1 MRSPLRSS
9 RPAAWE
15 RRSRARRTSPSSW
28 PYLKVRP
35 EREWMTAVESGSW
48 RETASKRG
56 RRGRV
61 ESILAAGRSEAKGEV
76 RDGTDEG
83 GRRTAEERSDRRR
96 DIVKPE
102 REKGRRE
109 EGVVNWSRK
118 DAWAETRRRRVRSG
132 GTFAEATMGGWMDG
146 WVVMG
151 KIRDPGLER

>member
-15 RRSRARRTSPSSW
+15 RRSRAWRTSPSSW

-35 EREWMTAVESGSW
+35 EREWTTAVESGSW

-61 ESILAAGRSEAKGEV
+61 ESILAAGRSETKGEV

-102 REKGRRE
+102 G
-109 EGVVNWSRK
+109 EGTEGGGGSQLESEGCVGG
-118 DAWAETRRRRVRSG
+118 DATTPSPVRG
-132 GTFAEATMGGWMDG
+132 HICRGDG
-146 WVVMG
+146 
-151 KIRDPGLER
+151 